1 MSKVKIFFLTD
12 VDSFWKDQ
20 SGMHSLKTDRNNL
33 ENGDIF
39 FSNEKIN
46 YYLYYEDKLMEVP
59 IGTAIVRF

>member
-1 MSKVKIFFLTD
+1 MSKVKIFFLTE
-12 VDSFWKDQ
+12 VDSFWKAQ

-33 ENGDIF
+33 EKGDIF
-39 FSNEKIN
+39 FSDEIK

>member
-39 FSNEKIN
+39 LSDEIK